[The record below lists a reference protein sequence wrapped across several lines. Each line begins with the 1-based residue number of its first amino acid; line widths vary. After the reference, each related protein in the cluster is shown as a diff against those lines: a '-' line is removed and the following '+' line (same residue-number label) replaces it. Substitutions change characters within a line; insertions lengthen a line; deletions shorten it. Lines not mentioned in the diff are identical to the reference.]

1 MAHSLQSNL
10 YNFISKFQFYIM
22 ANTKTAGS
30 KTGKSSSSASTA
42 KSSGNGGNSA
52 STKSGSSQSGSSKS
66 GSSKS
71 GSSQAGASQ
80 PGSSQPGSAKSGSSR
95 PASAMKPGQGQGN
108 TQLEKYFHDALKD
121 IYWAEKHLT
130 KALPKM
136 QKAATTDQLKS
147 AIEDHIEQTKEHIT
161 RVEQVFEMI
170 GKKAQAKKCEAMEGL
185 VKEGESIVEE
195 TEDGSMTR
203 DVGIIMAAQKVEHY
217 EIATYGGLVTLAK
230 TMGLEDAASILTQTL
245 EEEKQTDAGLTEIA
259 ENNINWEA
267 EQEDDESSESTEEEE
282 EEE

>member
-1 MAHSLQSNL
+1 MATTKSAGPKA
-10 YNFISKFQFYIM
+10 SK
-22 ANTKTAGS
+22 
-30 KTGKSSSSASTA
+30 SASAGAGTR
-42 KSSGNGGNSA
+42 SG
-52 STKSGSSQSGSSKS
+52 TKSKS
-66 GSSKS
+66 APEAK
-71 GSSQAGASQ
+71 QNAGIA
-80 PGSSQPGSAKSGSSR
+80 
-95 PASAMKPGQGQGN
+95 QGN

-136 QKAATTDQLKS
+136 RKAATTDQLKE
-147 AIEDHIEQTKEHIT
+147 AIAMHLEQTQEHIN
-161 RVEQVFEMI
+161 RVEQVFEII

-217 EIATYGGLVTLAK
+217 EIATYGGLVQLAK
-230 TMGLEDAASILTQTL
+230 TMGLEEAANILNQTL
-245 EEEKQTDAGLTEIA
+245 EEEKQTDAGLTAIA

-267 EQEDDESSESTEEEE
+267 EQEEATEEQEE
-282 EEE
+282 EDEE